1 MGGAH
6 PQRSFLRI
14 NLMKKILSNGNTNEK
29 TKKNVRETLI
39 LYLTPVNQNSKGI
52 NLCPKASD
60 GCASSC
66 LYTAGRGAFNSV
78 QKARLE
84 RTELMLGDRKAFL
97 TQVISEIN
105 RKAKRTEGELA
116 VRFNGTSDF
125 KLVELAIATNLP
137 IEPNVVFYDYTKII
151 SKAGER
157 MLSSGHRY
165 VVTFSRSEVNEQE
178 AIAHLQDNGIVAVV
192 FDELP
197 NEWNGFKVYDGD
209 LRDDLM
215 LDIPK
220 GSVLGL
226 YAKGKARKDTT
237 GFVVK
242 TK

>member
-1 MGGAH
+1 
-6 PQRSFLRI
+6 
-14 NLMKKILSNGNTNEK
+14 
-29 TKKNVRETLI
+29 
-39 LYLTPVNQNSKGI
+39 VNQNSKGI
-52 NLCPKASD
+52 NLCPKASN
-60 GCASSC
+60 GCASAC
-66 LYTAGRGAFNSV
+66 LYSAGRGAFNSV

-84 RTELMLGDRKAFL
+84 RTEYMLRDRKAFL
-97 TQVISEIN
+97 TQAIGEIN

-125 KLVELAIATNLP
+125 KLVELTMAMNLP

-157 MLSSGHRY
+157 TLPSGNRY
-165 VVTFSRSEVNEQE
+165 VVAFSRSEVNEEE
-178 AIAHLQDNGIVAVV
+178 AIAHLKDNGIVAVV
-192 FDELP
+192 FDQLP
-197 NEWNGFKVYDGD
+197 SEWNGFKVYDGD
-209 LRDDLM
+209 LRDDFM

-226 YAKGKARKDTT
+226 YAKGKARKDVT